1 MVLNEE
7 VWILASS
14 LLRPKGRILYRI
26 KQELTNSCHKY
37 LNNRTFLYDLKVAG
51 VIVLVFRT
59 TRSVG
64 TDGVRD
70 KTNNKN

>member
-37 LNNRTFLYDLKVAG
+37 LREILLIFAG
-51 VIVLVFRT
+51 VIVLVIMPT
-59 TRSVG
+59 QSVG
-64 TDGVRD
+64 TDGMRD
-70 KTNNKN
+70 KNNKN

>member
-37 LNNRTFLYDLKVAG
+37 LRDLVLIFSG

-59 TRSVG
+59 TQSVG
-64 TDGVRD
+64 TDGMRA
-70 KTNNKN
+70 